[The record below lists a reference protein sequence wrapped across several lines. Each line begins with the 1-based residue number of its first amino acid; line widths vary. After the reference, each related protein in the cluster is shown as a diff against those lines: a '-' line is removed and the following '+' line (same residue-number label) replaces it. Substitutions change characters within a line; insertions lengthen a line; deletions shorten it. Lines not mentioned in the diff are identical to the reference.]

1 MRQSMKTSPPN
12 GPRGPLAAYLYN
24 ITTFLYNIII
34 QWNPDDEQMEFQND
48 CMHQKY
54 ISKEF

>member
-1 MRQSMKTSPPN
+1 MGRA
-12 GPRGPLAAYLYN
+12 GGWLLYLYN

-34 QWNPDDEQMEFQND
+34 QRNPDDEQMKFQND

-54 ISKEF
+54 ISKEFWM

>member
-1 MRQSMKTSPPN
+1 MKTSPPN

-48 CMHQKY
+48 CIHQKY
-54 ISKEF
+54 ISKEFWI